1 MSQTIFWPTYF
12 VSSIFQQHECLHDI
26 KIWSFVMTSL
36 FHKSF
41 SSRLD
46 AKPYNFCMMSGS
58 RSGYKFWT
66 LANEC
71 CEWEH
76 MRSFGKVVA
85 EKRNYSKRSVTEQL
99 RCCSQQWWLTILVIF
114 IDCHWVVLFVPYTV
128 FNKVVPSIYHPSSPE
143 KCYKSP
149 LFIHSHFLLACIKF
163 SFILRAG

>member
-1 MSQTIFWPTYF
+1 MSKTTFWPTYF

-85 EKRNYSKRSVTEQL
+85 EKIFKRFNIDVEA
-99 RCCSQQWWLTILVIF
+99 TILVIF
-114 IDCHWVVLFVPYTV
+114 IDCHWVVLFVSYTV
-128 FNKVVPSIYHPSSPE
+128 FNEVMSSIYHPSSPE

-149 LFIHSHFLLACIKF
+149 LFIHFQFVFVNIKL
-163 SFILRAG
+163 SFILRAR